1 MPVVHQHGPCSPL
14 ADNRNGKAPSHAEI
28 LAADQRR
35 AEYIHRRV
43 AETTGRARRR
53 KQGAPVELRPGTPPS
68 SIVVPSSSSATS
80 TTDLPASYGV
90 ALGTGNYVVP
100 VRLGTPAERFTV
112 VFDTGSDTTWVQCQP
127 CVAYCYRQ
135 KEPLFDPTKSA
146 TYANISCSSSYC
158 SDLYVSGCSGGH
170 CLYGIQYGDGSYTI
184 GFYAQDTLTL
194 AYDTIKVRTYRTW
207 PMGASSPR
215 LARARHDFAMT
226 SHDARA
232 RALCMQNFR
241 FGCGEKNRGLFGRAA
256 GLLGLGRGKTSLP
269 VQAYDKYGGV
279 FAYCLP
285 ATSAG
290 TGFLDLGPGAPAAN
304 ARLTPMLVD
313 RGPTFYYVGMTGIK
327 VGGHVLPIPGSV
339 FSTAGT
345 LVDSGTVITRLPPS
359 AYAPLRSAFAKAMQG
374 LGYSAAPAFSILD
387 TCYDLTGNKGGSI
400 ALPAVSLVFQGGACL
415 DVDASG
421 ILYVADVSQACLAFA
436 PNADDTDVAIVGN
449 TQQKTHGVL
458 YDIGKKIV
466 GFAPGAC

>member
-194 AYDTIKVRTYRTW
+194 AYDTIK
-207 PMGASSPR
+207 
-215 LARARHDFAMT
+215 
-226 SHDARA
+226 
-232 RALCMQNFR
+232 NFR

-400 ALPAVSLVFQGGACL
+400 ALPAGWCSRAARAWTWTRRGSCTWRTCRRRAWRSRPTLTTPTWPSSGTRSRRRTACCTTL
-415 DVDASG
+415 ARRSSG
-421 ILYVADVSQACLAFA
+421 SPRELADPAMVCEKLQIICIHQSGQCFT
-436 PNADDTDVAIVGN
+436 NAD
-449 TQQKTHGVL
+449 
-458 YDIGKKIV
+458 
-466 GFAPGAC
+466 